1 MYLLYIV
8 LCKAGLK
15 RQAEVKF
22 LLCLLYHCHASPMI
36 NAVPKDFDSKRT
48 CALYLITQL
57 HNQMSGF
64 IVRL

>member
-48 CALYLITQL
+48 CAL
-57 HNQMSGF
+57 
-64 IVRL
+64 